1 MRDPHGLSRLEGL
14 RTILW
19 LLLSMVV
26 IATLLAAC
34 ATRAPQRL
42 PWEPPLDLTQPAE
55 RASVRQMVRLRDNPA
70 QCRALVE
77 AAGARVSAV
86 PPLAQGAC
94 GHRDALRFRDG
105 RLGSAQ
111 LTGNADLPLA
121 CPVAAA
127 LLLWERDV
135 VQPAAQRQLGSRV
148 TRIEHYGSYA
158 CRNIY
163 GTPQGNLSEHARA
176 NAIDIAA
183 FRTADGRRITV
194 LQGWNADPASRA
206 FLREVRDGACRLF
219 ATTLSPD
226 YNQAHADHFHFDQAD
241 RGFWSGAFCR

>member
-1 MRDPHGLSRLEGL
+1 MRAPQSPSPLEGI
-14 RTILW
+14 RTLIW
-19 LLLSMVV
+19 LLLSMAV
-26 IATLLAAC
+26 IATLLASC
-34 ATRAPQRL
+34 ATRGPQRL

-55 RASVRQMVRLRDNPA
+55 RASVRQLVRLRDDPA

-77 AAGARVSAV
+77 AAGGRVQSV
-86 PPLAQGAC
+86 PPVSQGVC
-94 GHRDALRFRDG
+94 GHRNALRFRDG
-105 RLGSAQ
+105 RLGDAQ
-111 LTGNADLPLA
+111 LAGNADLPLA

-135 VQPAAQRQLGSRV
+135 VQPAARRHFGSRV
-148 TRIEHYGSYA
+148 TRIDHLGSYA

-163 GTPQGNLSEHARA
+163 GAPQGNLSEHARA
-176 NAIDIAA
+176 NAIDIAG
-183 FRTADGRRITV
+183 FRLANGRRVTL

-241 RGFWSGAFCR
+241 RGFWAGSFCR